1 MIMQMHCKVT
11 VYSSSREINS
21 LENVKPGI
29 NHVSLTNKWNKKA
42 PEKKIPSTA
51 AKAIKRSANESD
63 SIHCKAQSAFS
74 L

>member
-1 MIMQMHCKVT
+1 MEQ
-11 VYSSSREINS
+11 
-21 LENVKPGI
+21 
-29 NHVSLTNKWNKKA
+29 KA

-63 SIHCKAQSAFS
+63 SIHCKVCFS